1 MFRTLLYICMSVL
14 TLSAYTQSAP
24 LPEVTAPSEVVA
36 EDPNKTISDLK
47 SSITDKSKLSLAW
60 SVNGDLPDFFVIERS
75 ENGKTFEVVTVINNL
90 EKKPSYHWTDDAPKK
105 GRSFYRIKYS
115 FGQGPDLYS
124 STVNVAFSGYIDFK
138 FYPNPVDHILIVR
151 SDNPID
157 VHISDATG
165 KVRITETRVRGIHTI
180 NVASLE
186 KGIYLI
192 RFSSKLTNMVTQEK
206 LIKN

>member
-1 MFRTLLYICMSVL
+1 MFRTLLYLCMSMLPLYAV
-14 TLSAYTQSAP
+14 SQAP
-24 LPEVTAPSEVVA
+24 PEVTNPSEAVA
-36 EDPNKTISDLK
+36 EDSSKTITDFK
-47 SSITDKSKLSLAW
+47 SNVVDKSKLSLTW
-60 SVNGDLPDFFVIERS
+60 SVNGNLPDFFVIERS
-75 ENGKTFEVVTVINNL
+75 ENGRTFEVVTVLNNL
-90 EKKPSYHWTDDAPKK
+90 EKKPGYHWVDDAPKN

-115 FGQGPDLYS
+115 FGQGPALYS
-124 STVNVAFSGYIDFK
+124 STINVAFAGYTDFK

-157 VHISDATG
+157 VYISDATG
-165 KVRITETRVRGIHTI
+165 KVRITETKVRGIHTI

>member
-1 MFRTLLYICMSVL
+1 MFRILLYICISVVPL
-14 TLSAYTQSAP
+14 FAHTQ
-24 LPEVTAPSEVVA
+24 EVVSPSEVVA
-36 EDPNKTISDLK
+36 EDLNKTISDFK
-47 SSITDKSKLSLAW
+47 SIIADNIKLSLSW
-60 SVNGDLPDFFVIERS
+60 TVTGELPDFFVVERS
-75 ENGKTFEVVTVINNL
+75 ENGKTFEVVAVLNNL
-90 EKKPSYHWTDDAPKK
+90 EKKPSYQWTDDAPKK

-115 FGQGPDLYS
+115 FGQGPNLYS
-124 STVNVAFSGYIDFK
+124 SIINVAFSGYIDYK

-151 SDNPID
+151 ADNPID
-157 VHISDATG
+157 VHISDASG

>member
-1 MFRTLLYICMSVL
+1 M
-14 TLSAYTQSAP
+14 
-24 LPEVTAPSEVVA
+24 
-36 EDPNKTISDLK
+36 
-47 SSITDKSKLSLAW
+47 
-60 SVNGDLPDFFVIERS
+60 IERS
-75 ENGKTFEVVTVINNL
+75 ENGKTFEVVTVINNV
-90 EKKPSYHWTDDAPKK
+90 EKKPFYHWTDDAPKK

-157 VHISDATG
+157 VHISDAAG
-165 KVRITETRVRGIHTI
+165 KVRISETRVHGIYTI